1 MEGTPY
7 EAHLILNDLILLA
20 QKQKDMG
27 KVKKY
32 VFQDVKL
39 YKDYKDEL
47 KERWEGTLPQ
57 IITFEIYVYLLEREG
72 KIDEALKLA
81 KWIKKEGISYPY
93 YDRVKERL
101 QGKLKNRGEDIS
113 SI

>member
-1 MEGTPY
+1 MEGTSY

-72 KIDEALKLA
+72 KIDEALKLVE
-81 KWIKKEGISYPY
+81 WIKKEGISYPY